1 MPSDELHPLRSV
13 GIAPV
18 RWTRSALTTAFLAI
32 TAVAPAASIAAEPDT
47 SQEGGGP
54 SGQVLDQ
61 DSDSPTFDPGGET
74 DLPYDTGPG
83 SADGSPDA
91 APLESEPVDDPEG
104 RTAPFAEPQTP
115 APSGPEQTPARPLE
129 EPSPV
134 APAPRIEPPSSA
146 PNAPPSLTTPPQ
158 HLGAEPGSAARAR
171 RQTWTM
177 VMPADQPQGKR
188 VEIAPGADRG
198 ANADVE
204 AASSAGT
211 TLPARRNVAS
221 VQRQAG
227 GGRIHVV
234 RPGESLWIIAEG
246 LLADHASA
254 TNIAAEVARLWELNR
269 DRIPSGDPDL
279 IEVGQQLRLR

>member
-54 SGQVLDQ
+54 SGQVMDQ

-104 RTAPFAEPQTP
+104 RTAPFADPQTP

-129 EPSPV
+129 QPSPV
-134 APAPRIEPPSSA
+134 APAPMIEPPSSA
-146 PNAPPSLTTPPQ
+146 PDTPPSLAIPPQ
-158 HLGAEPGSAARAR
+158 HLGTEPGSAARAR
-171 RQTWTM
+171 RETWT
-177 VMPADQPQGKR
+177 VVTPADQPQGDR
-188 VEIAPGADRG
+188 VEIAPDTDPGLTAGAE
-198 ANADVE
+198 AD
-204 AASSAGT
+204 SRAGT
-211 TLPARRNVAS
+211 ALAARQNVAS
-221 VQRQAG
+221 VKRPAG

-234 RPGESLWIIAEG
+234 RPGESLWIIAES

-254 TNIAAEVARLWELNR
+254 IDIAAEVARLWELNR